1 VETSI
6 WYGTERELK
15 IEGSCV
21 TLVVMED
28 AELLKIQQEI
38 GQ

>member
-15 IEGSCV
+15 IEGNCV
-21 TLVVMED
+21 TLVMDD